1 MCLLTISMTATT
13 MRIDFLK
20 PSEHKK
26 GRFLLTLE
34 DGTLL
39 RVTEDEMLR
48 FGLRQGQ
55 ELDDETLEAI
65 QKSANASGTKARAA
79 NMIAS
84 RPLSKKELQK
94 RLVQKG
100 SNADDAHAA
109 VEWLEEL
116 GAVND
121 EAYAATLVSHY
132 AARGYGAARVR
143 EELHRRGVPRELW
156 DAALE
161 QMPESSDKLDALIQ
175 KKTRGDLADP
185 KERKRV
191 CDALLR
197 RGFSWS
203 EVRAA
208 MGRYIDTES
217 EIPEE

>member
-1 MCLLTISMTATT
+1 MCLPTILTTATT
-13 MRIDFLK
+13 MRIDSLK

-26 GRFLLTLE
+26 GRFLLTLD

-39 RVTEDEMLR
+39 RVTEDEMIR

-65 QKSANASGTKARAA
+65 KKSANTSGTKARAA

-84 RPLSKKELQK
+84 RPLSKKELHK

-100 SNADDAHAA
+100 SDAEDAATA

-116 GAVND
+116 GAVDD
-121 EAYAATLVSHY
+121 EAYAATLVRHY
-132 AARGYGAARVR
+132 AARGYGRARVR

-156 DAALE
+156 DEALS
-161 QMPESSDKLDALIQ
+161 QMPESSDTLDELIQ
-175 KKTRGDLADP
+175 KKKRGDLADP

-208 MGRYIDTES
+208 LGRYTEL
-217 EIPEE
+217 PEE

>member
-1 MCLLTISMTATT
+1 MSLLMISTTAMT
-13 MRIDFLK
+13 MRIDSLK

-26 GRFLLTLE
+26 GRFLLTLD

-39 RVTEDEMLR
+39 RVTEDEILR

-55 ELDDETLEAI
+55 EIDDEILEEI
-65 QKSANASGTKARAA
+65 KKSANTSGTKARAA

-84 RPLSKKELQK
+84 RPLSKKELHQ

-100 SNADDAHAA
+100 SDADDAQAA
-109 VEWLEEL
+109 VEWLEDL
-116 GAVND
+116 GAVDD
-121 EAYAATLVSHY
+121 EAYAATLVRHY

-156 DAALE
+156 DAALA
-161 QMPESSDKLDALIQ
+161 QMPESDEKLDELIQ
-175 KKTRGDLADP
+175 KKIRGDLADP

-208 MGRYIDTES
+208 MGRYTEF
-217 EIPEE
+217 PEE

>member
-1 MCLLTISMTATT
+1 MCLPTILMTAMT
-13 MRIDFLK
+13 MRIDSLK
-20 PSEHKK
+20 PSERKK

-39 RVTEDEMLR
+39 RVTEDEILR
-48 FGLRQGQ
+48 FGLRQGL
-55 ELDDETLEAI
+55 ELNDGTLEAI
-65 QKSANASGTKARAA
+65 RKSANTSGTKARAA

-94 RLVQKG
+94 RLVHRG
-100 SNADDAHAA
+100 SDVDDARSA

-116 GAVND
+116 GAVDD

-132 AARGYGAARVR
+132 AARGYGSARVR

-161 QMPESSDKLDALIQ
+161 QMPESSDTLDALIQ

-208 MGRYIDTES
+208 MGRYT

>member
-1 MCLLTISMTATT
+1 MCPLTISMTAMT
-13 MRIDFLK
+13 MRIDSLK
-20 PSEHKK
+20 PSERKK

-34 DGTLL
+34 DGTIL
-39 RVTEDEMLR
+39 RVTEDEILR

-55 ELDDETLEAI
+55 ELDDDTLEAI
-65 QKSANASGTKARAA
+65 QKSANASGAKARAA

-84 RPLSKKELQK
+84 RPLSKRELQK

-100 SNADDAHAA
+100 SDADDAQAA

-116 GAVND
+116 GAVDD
-121 EAYAATLVSHY
+121 EAYAAMLVSYY
-132 AARGYGAARVR
+132 AARGYGSARVR

-208 MGRYIDTES
+208 MGRYTEL
-217 EIPEE
+217 PEE

>member
-1 MCLLTISMTATT
+1 MYPLTISMTATT
-13 MRIDFLK
+13 MRIDSLK

-100 SNADDAHAA
+100 SDADDAQAA
-109 VEWLEEL
+109 VEWLEDL

-121 EAYAATLVSHY
+121 EAYAATLVS
-132 AARGYGAARVR
+132 GYGAARVR

-156 DAALE
+156 DTALE

-208 MGRYIDTES
+208 MGRYT